1 MTTKKI
7 PESVLIFG
15 AANHIGSPLATFLT
29 KEAPEIKLRLVS
41 SKEEKVPALK
51 EAFPQAEVVVANYL
65 DAASM
70 DAAVDGIEGMFV
82 NAPPGLDETVVTNNL
97 ISAVKKS
104 GTIVH
109 LLRTTGLMPE
119 ANIHRVPVA
128 LREIPGDP
136 FVQHH
141 HARDLLYASGLPVT
155 IMNFGATFMDNFL
168 TMMAPALRKDRKL
181 IWCNRKVPYIDPLDI
196 AEVAGRLL
204 LSDNAG
210 HIGQFHTLNNGQDLY
225 RYSEVAPIMSEVFG
239 EEISF
244 EGSRDAFMA
253 QYAPMM
259 GPFAPALW
267 GFLSYEGANE
277 EVWALNDFVERM
289 LGRKPNSLRN
299 WLADHKSA
307 VLG

>member
-1 MTTKKI
+1 MTIKKI

-15 AANHIGSPLATFLT
+15 AANHIGSPLAAFLT
-29 KEAPEIKLRLVS
+29 KEAPQVKLRLVS
-41 SKEEKVPALK
+41 SKADKVPALQEK
-51 EAFPQAEVVVANYL
+51 FPNAEVIVANYF

-82 NAPPGLDETVVTNNL
+82 NAPPGLDETVVTENL

-119 ANIHRVPVA
+119 ANIHRVPQA

-141 HARDLLYASGLPVT
+141 HAKNLLYASGLPVT

-168 TMMAPALRKDRKL
+168 TMMAPGIRNDRKL
-181 IWCNRKVPYIDPLDI
+181 IWNNRKVPYIDPLDI
-196 AEVAGRLL
+196 AETAGRLL
-204 LSDNAG
+204 LSDNAK

-239 EEISF
+239 EEITYH
-244 EGSRDAFMA
+244 GSREDFMA
-253 QYAPMM
+253 QYSPMM

-267 GFLSYEGANE
+267 AFLSYEGANE
-277 EVWALNDFVERM
+277 EVWALNDFVERTI
-289 LGRKPNSLRN
+289 GRKPNSLRN
-299 WLADHKSA
+299 WLADHKEQL
-307 VLG
+307 LG

>member
-1 MTTKKI
+1 MTLKKI

-15 AANHIGSPLATFLT
+15 AANHIGLPLATFLT
-29 KEAPEIKLRLVS
+29 KEAPDIKLRLVS
-41 SKEEKVPALK
+41 SKADKVPALQQ
-51 EAFPQAEVVVANYL
+51 AFPQAEVVVANYL
-65 DAASM
+65 DAAYM
-70 DAAVDGIEGMFV
+70 ETAVDGIEGMFV
-82 NAPPGLDETVVTNNL
+82 NAPPGLDETVVTGNL
-97 ISAVKKS
+97 ITAVKKS

-119 ANIHRVPVA
+119 ANIRRVPQE
-128 LREIPGDP
+128 LRDLPGDP

-141 HARDLLYASGLPVT
+141 HAKNLLNASGLPVT
-155 IMNFGATFMDNFL
+155 FMNFGATFMDNFL
-168 TMMAPALRKDRKL
+168 TMMAAGLRKDRKL
-181 IWCNRKVPYIDPLDI
+181 IWCDRKVPYIDPLDI

-239 EEISF
+239 EEITF

-253 QYAPMM
+253 QYSAMM

-289 LGRKPNSLRN
+289 LGRKPNSLRS
-299 WLADHKSA
+299 WLADNKTA